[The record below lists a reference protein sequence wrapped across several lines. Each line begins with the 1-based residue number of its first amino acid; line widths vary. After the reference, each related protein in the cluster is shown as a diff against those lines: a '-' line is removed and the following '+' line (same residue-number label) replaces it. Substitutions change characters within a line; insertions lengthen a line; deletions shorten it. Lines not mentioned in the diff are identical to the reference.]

1 MVDEV
6 VKNRDVESS
15 DRGVENT
22 IAINLR
28 KTSILDEHITVRPL
42 WGHYSLSTGPSL
54 SHYIH

>member
-28 KTSILDEHITVRPL
+28 KTSILDEHIIVRPL
-42 WGHYSLSTGPSL
+42 WGRT
-54 SHYIH
+54 II